1 MKNTKIKLWGSEF
14 SESVLYNKLALNWI
28 FLLIFILVLIF
39 YIVPEYKLF
48 NQNKINFSNNYN
60 NYLEVEKNWI
70 WYDLLK
76 SLNKDNDIISKMWED
91 FYNNSLINNTNW
103 TYLQFLEWKKQEIE
117 EIKKSNL
124 IVERDKKMSKVLPF
138 YTDWI
143 DTEWSM
149 TDLWFIN
156 YVERILKTFSI
167 KTTSK
172 IWLWNITPLD
182 SKNKN
187 NKDLSSEI
195 FYSDLNLDLTG
206 RKSDILEFLYFI
218 NNVWSIEIQ
227 NNKNIQDIAF
237 YKDNFLNKVL
247 AWDKKDINYNIYKN
261 PIIDIQNINLNKY
274 IDDSGS
280 LIRKE
285 ALTTTQ
291 WLIAFIKELPSANEE
306 FNVELTLRFYFRGY
320 PNYKIENYAQ
330 SIVNKYEE
338 LSSDIKKSILQASK
352 YHWIKTNPKILTI
365 SSILENLDSYMT
377 DNQGKIKNLK
387 ANLNKKQ
394 DLVNIYH
401 TANDLNYE
409 LEIILAKYK
418 ESKQELDKILNIK

>member
-1 MKNTKIKLWGSEF
+1 
-14 SESVLYNKLALNWI
+14 
-28 FLLIFILVLIF
+28 
-39 YIVPEYKLF
+39 
-48 NQNKINFSNNYN
+48 
-60 NYLEVEKNWI
+60 
-70 WYDLLK
+70 
-76 SLNKDNDIISKMWED
+76 
-91 FYNNSLINNTNW
+91 
-103 TYLQFLEWKKQEIE
+103 
-117 EIKKSNL
+117 
-124 IVERDKKMSKVLPF
+124 
-138 YTDWI
+138 
-143 DTEWSM
+143 M